1 MEDVDNAAGL
11 HLSAWSGLGERDKT
25 MREISDSSLL
35 VYPSRHTHALH
46 LNIDFLGPILR
57 SKVLR
62 GKEGSSCL
70 FLIY

>member
-11 HLSAWSGLGERDKT
+11 HLSAWSGLGE

-35 VYPSRHTHALH
+35 VYPSRHTHTLH